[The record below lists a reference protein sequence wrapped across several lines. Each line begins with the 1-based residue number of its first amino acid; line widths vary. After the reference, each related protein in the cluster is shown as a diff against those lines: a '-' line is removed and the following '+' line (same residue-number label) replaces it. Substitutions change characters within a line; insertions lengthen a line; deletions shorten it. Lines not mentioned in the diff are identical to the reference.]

1 MSRPRKGDL
10 AHHWTLDPETSFLNH
25 GSFGATPTA
34 ILEEQSRLRALIERE
49 PVRFIERDYLNLW
62 DEARSALS
70 EFLNADPEG
79 MTFVSNATAGVNT
92 ILRSLNLTEGDE
104 IIVPDHSYQACWNA
118 VDFATERAG
127 AKTVVVEL
135 PFRIEDDQEVIDTIL
150 GAVTDRTVLALID
163 TVTSPTGMR
172 MPFEELVG
180 QLQSKGIDVLLD
192 AAHGPGIVPLDLTGL
207 DAAYCTGNCHK
218 WLCTPKGSAL
228 LFVRRDRQEPIR
240 PLSIS
245 HGANAERSDRSR
257 FRLEFDFTGTNDF
270 TAWMCVPNAIEFLHS
285 LLPGG
290 FEELRANNHD
300 LALAGRQQLCDVLGT
315 EPPAPDDM
323 IGSLASVILPASSQP
338 VLHPTGSDPMQASL
352 WEQYRIEVPVMRWPH
367 PERRMLRISPQ
378 IYNSIE
384 QYDYLAQAVRT
395 LV

>member
-92 ILRSLNLTEGDE
+92 VLRSLNLTEGDE
-104 IIVPDHSYQACWNA
+104 IIVPDRSYQACWNA

-150 GAVTDRTVLALID
+150 
-163 TVTSPTGMR
+163 
-172 MPFEELVG
+172 
-180 QLQSKGIDVLLD
+180 
-192 AAHGPGIVPLDLTGL
+192 
-207 DAAYCTGNCHK
+207 
-218 WLCTPKGSAL
+218 
-228 LFVRRDRQEPIR
+228 
-240 PLSIS
+240 
-245 HGANAERSDRSR
+245 
-257 FRLEFDFTGTNDF
+257 
-270 TAWMCVPNAIEFLHS
+270 
-285 LLPGG
+285 
-290 FEELRANNHD
+290 
-300 LALAGRQQLCDVLGT
+300 
-315 EPPAPDDM
+315 
-323 IGSLASVILPASSQP
+323 
-338 VLHPTGSDPMQASL
+338 
-352 WEQYRIEVPVMRWPH
+352 
-367 PERRMLRISPQ
+367 
-378 IYNSIE
+378 
-384 QYDYLAQAVRT
+384 
-395 LV
+395 